1 MGYSTTCPNMPLL
14 LMTLE
19 PHVMPDAPALTP
31 EQFFTIGSKHA

>member
-14 LMTLE
+14 LMTPE

-31 EQFFTIGSKHA
+31 EQFFSIGSKHA